1 MTRVVIADDPPF
13 LCEGVKAVLA
23 EEGMDVVAAVY
34 DGDAALGAVAEHDP
48 DVVILDVVMPGRDGI
63 AVLQALRE
71 RGDQRPVVLLTAQ
84 LGDPQLVAAVRAGV
98 NGIVLKQGGSS
109 VLADAIRI
117 ACQGGQS
124 IPSQLLSRA
133 LDFAAAGGAGA
144 DPMGPPSPRER
155 EIAKAAGRGLR
166 NREIA
171 ERFGASE
178 GAIRVSLYRIYEK
191 LGVDNRTALALR
203 LRDAGVE
210 VD

>member
-1 MTRVVIADDPPF
+1 MIRVVIADDHPF
-13 LCEGVKAVLA
+13 LCEGVKAVLG
-23 EEGMDVVAAVY
+23 EEGMDVVAAVH
-34 DGDAALGAVAEHDP
+34 DGDAALAAVAEHDP
-48 DVVILDVVMPGRDGI
+48 DVVILDVVMPARDGI
-63 AVLQALRE
+63 AALQALRE

-98 NGIVLKQGGSS
+98 NGIVFKQGGST

-117 ACQGGQS
+117 VRQGGQS
-124 IPSQLLSRA
+124 IPPHLLTRA
-133 LDFAAAGGAGA
+133 LDLAGSGDAATDLLARLT
-144 DPMGPPSPRER
+144 PRER

-171 ERFGASE
+171 ERFTVSE

-203 LRDAGVE
+203 LRDAGV
-210 VD
+210 VLD